1 MEPVF
6 ESQTKTKLGSTEM
19 GGDLP
24 TVRTYI
30 NDFVKTRLDN
40 FLHRNSDVA
49 EKLQKKIL
57 CGISTYCVVICH
69 LGTNGQWG
77 VPKFQT
83 KEIHISHSIFVFY
96 KKKKCWK
103 M

>member
-30 NDFVKTRLDN
+30 NDFVKNKLDN
-40 FLHRNSDVA
+40 FLHRNPNVA
-49 EKLQKKIL
+49 EKLQKKIIL
-57 CGISTYCVVICH
+57 A
-69 LGTNGQWG
+69 
-77 VPKFQT
+77 
-83 KEIHISHSIFVFY
+83 E
-96 KKKKCWK
+96 
-103 M
+103 

>member
-30 NDFVKTRLDN
+30 NDFIGTKLDN
-40 FLHRNSDVA
+40 YLHKNPQLQSNSTQN
-49 EKLQKKIL
+49 LT
-57 CGISTYCVVICH
+57 S
-69 LGTNGQWG
+69 
-77 VPKFQT
+77 
-83 KEIHISHSIFVFY
+83 
-96 KKKKCWK
+96 
-103 M
+103 

>member
-30 NDFVKTRLDN
+30 NEFIGK
-40 FLHRNSDVA
+40 
-49 EKLQKKIL
+49 KLR
-57 CGISTYCVVICH
+57 
-69 LGTNGQWG
+69 
-77 VPKFQT
+77 
-83 KEIHISHSIFVFY
+83 
-96 KKKKCWK
+96 
-103 M
+103 